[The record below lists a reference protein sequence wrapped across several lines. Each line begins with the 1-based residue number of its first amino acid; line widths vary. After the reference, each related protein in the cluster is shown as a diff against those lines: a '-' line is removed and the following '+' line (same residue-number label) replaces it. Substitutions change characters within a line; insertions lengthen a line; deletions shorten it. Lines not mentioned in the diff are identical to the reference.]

1 MMKRIAALSI
11 LAVLILFA
19 VWQALWPK
27 EPPVGLEKGNTA
39 PEFTL
44 PQLDGGSVQLSDYK
58 GKKVILN
65 FWATWC
71 PPCKK
76 EIPELKEISAE
87 YDKDVVILAVNY
99 TVSEANES
107 SVKKFVEDQKM
118 QFPVLMDPEADVLTQ
133 YKVFSYPTTYF
144 LDEKGVIQKV
154 QRSMV
159 DYKTLKN
166 FVQS

>member
-1 MMKRIAALSI
+1 MTKRIAAMSI

-27 EPPVGLEKGNTA
+27 EPPVGLEEGNAA

-44 PQLDGGSVQLSDYK
+44 PQLDGGNVQLSDYK

-76 EIPELKEISAE
+76 EIPELKEISVE
-87 YDKDVVILAVNY
+87 YDQEVVILAVNY

-107 SVKKFVEDQKM
+107 SVKKFVKDQKM

-154 QRSMV
+154 QRNMV
-159 DYKTLKN
+159 DYKTLKD